1 MSQFRLGPLWWA
13 VLAAVATGV
22 LVTFCGSVRVGG
34 FLIAAAMVLAAIA
47 RLMMHEEALGAIAVR
62 SKATDAV
69 VLLGLAAALAV
80 IFAKVKLGGS

>member
-13 VLAAVATGV
+13 VLACVATGV
-22 LVTFCGSVRVGG
+22 LVTFCGSVRIGG
-34 FLIAAAMVLAAIA
+34 FMIAAAMVIAAVA
-47 RLMMHEEALGAIAVR
+47 RLTMGENALGAIAVR
-62 SKATDAV
+62 SKATDVV